1 MLPPGMQPW
10 AHAVRNEVAQI
21 PDDTAALVFALD
33 SFRGLTPCALAVP
46 RSRVTGAVC
55 AVGAVALGAVYL
67 NVAGAPS
74 HYACVNAAALLIG
87 LALLAFC
94 AGAMRDSR
102 RWAVAMTQTTA
113 LSLLATAFFGD
124 PVGGAARWLKF
135 GSFALQPSLV
145 LLPMTIVGFVII
157 RDWRATIGM
166 LVIAAALALQPDRA
180 MAGML
185 AASLAVL
192 LAMRPDRHV
201 MAAFAGSVLTF
212 GVTLFRPEALPPAP
226 YVTGVLYVWFGVN
239 AFAGLTVICGSVLL
253 LIPAITGMASSRG
266 GRAVSA
272 VHGASW
278 LAAVLA
284 AAFGDSPTPLVGYGA
299 SAVIGYVLSLAM
311 LPAGGTP
318 EAGRPSMTLSPE
330 ANRQFAV
337 PPSAAV

>member
-1 MLPPGMQPW
+1 MTLRRRLAQTACRALLRMLPPEMQPW
-10 AHAVRNEVAQI
+10 AHAVRHEVAQI
-21 PDDTAALVFALD
+21 PGDTAALFFGLD
-33 SFRGLTPCALAVP
+33 SLRGLAPYVVAP
-46 RSRVTGAVC
+46 SRSSITGAAC

-67 NVAGAPS
+67 NVAGAPI
-74 HYACVNAAALLIG
+74 HYARVNAAALLIG

-94 AGAMRDSR
+94 AGAIRDPR
-102 RWAVAMTQTTA
+102 RWAVVVTQITA

-124 PVGGAARWLKF
+124 QVEGAARWLKF

-157 RDWRATIGM
+157 RDWRATTGM

-192 LAMRPDRHV
+192 LALRRDRHV
-201 MAAFAGSVLTF
+201 MAAFAGSVFAF
-212 GVTLFRPEALPPAP
+212 GVTLLRPETLPPAP
-226 YVTGVLYVWFGVN
+226 YVTGVLYVWSEVN
-239 AFAGLTVICGSVLL
+239 AFAGLTVVSGSVLL

-266 GRAVSA
+266 RRTVSA

-278 LAAVLA
+278 LAAILA
-284 AAFGDSPTPLVGYGA
+284 AALGNSPTPLVGYGA

-311 LPAGGTP
+311 LPPGGTP
-318 EAGRPSMTLSPE
+318 EAMRTS
-330 ANRQFAV
+330 
-337 PPSAAV
+337 